1 MIGPNVRSNFHLSD
15 RDALIKR
22 FEDAGFIN
30 AVAWYEL
37 MPFNYKNKEDF
48 EELLTAP
55 NTVKQFAAMDKDL
68 AE

>member
-1 MIGPNVRSNFHLSD
+1 MFHLSD

-37 MPFNYKNKEDF
+37 MPFYYKTKEDF
-48 EELLTAP
+48 MEMLNIP
-55 NTVKQFAAMDKDL
+55 STVKQFASLDEELVKKIKN
-68 AE
+68 